1 MGMFDDLRC
10 EYPLPAEGANAL
22 SYQTKDTPAQW
33 MELYIIGADGRLM
46 HEEYDTEDHSD
57 PNAEGLMRLAGSQTR
72 VNKRLVPVPD
82 FLGELRFY
90 TFEKDSF
97 DDRDPGSWVEWSSY
111 FVDGKLKEVHLI
123 SDTRAARAAA
133 MAGLPPDTR
142 TQAEKFDAL
151 FAPRIAGQEKKENP

>member
-57 PNAEGLMRLAGSQTR
+57 PNAEG
-72 VNKRLVPVPD
+72 
-82 FLGELRFY
+82 
-90 TFEKDSF
+90 
-97 DDRDPGSWVEWSSY
+97 
-111 FVDGKLKEVHLI
+111 
-123 SDTRAARAAA
+123 
-133 MAGLPPDTR
+133 
-142 TQAEKFDAL
+142 
-151 FAPRIAGQEKKENP
+151 

>member
-10 EYPLPAEGANAL
+10 DYPLPAEGANAL
-22 SYQTKDTPAQW
+22 AYQTKDTPAQY
-33 MELYIIGADGRLM
+33 MEQYVIREDGTLWG
-46 HEEYDTEDHSD
+46 EEYDTEDQSD
-57 PNAEGLMRLAGSQTR
+57 PNAEGLSRLIGCATR
-72 VNKRLVPVPD
+72 VNKRPVQVAD
-82 FLGELRFY
+82 FTGELRFY

-123 SDTRAARAAA
+123 SDTRAERAAA

-142 TQAEKFDAL
+142 TQREKFDAL
-151 FAPRIAGQEKKENP
+151 FAPPSTDKETND